1 MSVDLGPRALAV
13 YQQLRELIESGTWG
27 QGTKL
32 ASVPALADEF
42 GIASATMRRVQDRL
56 EEEGFIRREI
66 GVGTF
71 VETPNAPAVLIV
83 DDDENT
89 RIIVGE
95 FVRHAGYRALVAD
108 DPRSA
113 LDILQRDHRIVLLLT
128 DIRMPDTRAGLDF
141 IRTVRRRWPRL
152 PVAAITGYPDDLAE
166 LNLSAECPA
175 LVILK
180 PIQRTQIDDAL
191 RLIQSSPALPE
202 VPQGWPVL
210 IADQDAH
217 LRNTLES
224 LVRGAGYDVEV
235 AATGDELRDALRRR
249 RFGHVLLDARLPGAD
264 LPSTVAL
271 SEQHPSTAVVL
282 LASHPE
288 DVIGKFP
295 GPVTILAK
303 PFDSKDVLHALRL
316 RVASG

>member
-1 MSVDLGPRALAV
+1 MTVDLGPRALAV
-13 YQQLRELIESGTWG
+13 YQQLRELIESGAWS

-71 VETPNAPAVLIV
+71 VETPHAPAVLVV

-95 FVRHAGYRALVAD
+95 YVRHAGFRALVAD
-108 DPRSA
+108 DPSSA
-113 LDILQRDHRIVLLLT
+113 LDVLQQDHRIVLILS
-128 DIRMPDTRAGLDF
+128 DVRMPDTRTGVEF

-166 LNLSAECPA
+166 LNQSAECPA

-180 PIQRTQIDDAL
+180 PIQRSQIDDAL
-191 RLIQSSPALPE
+191 RLIPPGASSAEPNQE
-202 VPQGWPVL
+202 WPVL
-210 IADQDAH
+210 VADQDSQ
-217 LRNTLES
+217 LRTTMVTVL
-224 LVRGAGYDVEV
+224 RGAGYDVEQ
-235 AATGDELRDALRRR
+235 AATGDEVRAALRRR
-249 RFGHVLLDARLPGAD
+249 RFGHILLDARLPGAGIH
-264 LPSTVAL
+264 TAAAL
-271 SEQHPSTAVVL
+271 QSEHPTTAVVL
-282 LASHPE
+282 LASEPQ
-288 DVIGKFP
+288 DVIGKIP
-295 GPVTILAK
+295 GPITLLTK
-303 PFDSKDVLHALRL
+303 PFEAQDVLHALRL
-316 RVASG
+316 RIAN